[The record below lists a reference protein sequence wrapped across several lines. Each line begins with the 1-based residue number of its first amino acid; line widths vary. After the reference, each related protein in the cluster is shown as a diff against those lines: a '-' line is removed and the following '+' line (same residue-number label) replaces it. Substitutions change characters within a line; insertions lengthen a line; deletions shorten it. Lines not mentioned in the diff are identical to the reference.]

1 MQVVVSSTSHAS
13 QNGGVAHKGNSTQ
26 SHNGGFTSGL
36 SDLFTRTTSSRDFDW
51 I

>member
-13 QNGGVAHKGNSTQ
+13 QNGGPHKGSTQ

-36 SDLFTRTTSSRDFDW
+36 SDLFTRTTSRDFDW